1 MSTTVYLTGRLGAD
15 PELRFTP
22 AGKAVVSFNLV
33 TSKNTRDEQGNW
45 TETETTW
52 WRVSAWDAMAENIAE
67 SLSKGDAVIVIGRAH
82 MQSYEDRDGNTR
94 QSLTV
99 QAYNVGP
106 DLKRAQA
113 KVVRTQRQGAPGQD
127 TAQGGDPWAAEPAVA
142 PAAPAAQPAAN
153 DPWNAN
159 GGRHEPA
166 PF

>member
-1 MSTTVYLTGRLGAD
+1 MSTTVHLTGRLGAD

-22 AGKAVVSFNLV
+22 AGKAVASFNLV

-45 TETETTW
+45 TESETTW

-113 KVVRTQRQGAPGQD
+113 KVQRTQRQPGTGSPDSD
-127 TAQGGDPWAAEPAVA
+127 TAGDPWATPSPSATS
-142 PAAPAAQPAAN
+142 QPTAG

-159 GGRHEPA
+159 GGSHEPA

>member
-1 MSTTVYLTGRLGAD
+1 MSTTVHLTGRLGAD

-22 AGKAVVSFNLV
+22 AGKAVASFNLV

-45 TETETTW
+45 TESETTW
-52 WRVSAWDAMAENIAE
+52 WRVSAWDAMAENVAE

-99 QAYNVGP
+99 QAYNIGP

-113 KVVRTQRQGAPGQD
+113 KVVRTQRQGAPAGTD
-127 TAQGGDPWAAEPAVA
+127 NAADPWGTPAA
-142 PAAPAAQPAAN
+142 AAPAGQHASD
-153 DPWNAN
+153 DPWNTN
-159 GGRHEPA
+159 GGGNDQA

>member
-1 MSTTVYLTGRLGAD
+1 MSTTVHLTGRLGAD

-22 AGKAVVSFNLV
+22 AGKAVASFNLV

-45 TETETTW
+45 TESETTW
-52 WRVSAWDAMAENIAE
+52 WRVSAWDAMAENVAE

-99 QAYNVGP
+99 QAYNIGP

-113 KVVRTQRQGAPGQD
+113 KVVRTQRQGAPAGND
-127 TAQGGDPWAAEPAVA
+127 NAADPWGTPAATA
-142 PAAPAAQPAAN
+142 PAGQHASD
-153 DPWNAN
+153 DPWNTN
-159 GGRHEPA
+159 GGGNDQA